1 MVKFF
6 LIFYVRTQDYGDQV
20 ELTVMTSVDYVSKK
34 QILLVAKQLNLEIIL
49 TWLCLVPHSKTQDL
63 RKLKRFTLVVAP

>member
-1 MVKFF
+1 M
-6 LIFYVRTQDYGDQV
+6 
-20 ELTVMTSVDYVSKK
+20 ELMVMTSVDYVSKK

-49 TWLCLVPHSKTQDL
+49 TWLYLVPHRKTQDL